1 MTNFSFSKNEK
12 VIADISVFT
21 CANVPVE
28 HYTGEQLV
36 PCVYVEDAED
46 GECWVAWDLPE
57 DCWLTDH
64 SEVAAFT
71 QRLRV
76 CRSGVD
82 KTNRTIEIKVFK
94 RDVQKPIESRD

>member
-1 MTNFSFSKNEK
+1 MTKLSFSKNEK

-21 CANVPVE
+21 CANVPHE

-57 DCWLTDH
+57 DCWLTNH

-82 KTNRTIEIKVFK
+82 DKTNRTIEIKVFK
-94 RDVQKPIESRD
+94 KDVQKPIDSV